1 MRDAGQQLRATRKAV
16 SYPPLFTWLRR
27 AAINVRIHACVVE
40 RAGQDRYSDRAGTAA
55 ADVIRVIA
63 ALCGG
68 YTADDQPDDKKCRS
82 EMHPGLRSNTIIN
95 RRGEIPYKDG
105 KALRDGPR
113 LRGSVPAGNPDAPS
127 RNLEDRIR
135 VSRRAAR

>member
-1 MRDAGQQLRATRKAV
+1 MTLWLWTPVDSGGSCISRGALGGCEHRRMRDAGQQLRAARKAV
-16 SYPPLFTWLRR
+16 SYPPLFTWLWR

-55 ADVIRVIA
+55 VDVIRVIA

-82 EMHPGLRSNTIIN
+82 EMHPGLRQ
-95 RRGEIPYKDG
+95 
-105 KALRDGPR
+105 
-113 LRGSVPAGNPDAPS
+113 
-127 RNLEDRIR
+127 
-135 VSRRAAR
+135 